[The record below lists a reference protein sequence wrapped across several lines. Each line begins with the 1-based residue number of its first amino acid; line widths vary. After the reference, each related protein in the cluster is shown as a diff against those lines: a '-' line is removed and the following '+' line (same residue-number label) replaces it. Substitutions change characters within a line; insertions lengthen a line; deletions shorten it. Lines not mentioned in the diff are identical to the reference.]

1 MRKTLL
7 ITIFGFVLGSS
18 IAVKAQQPPPQS
30 KTVADS
36 INYIWKWEQHDFT
49 ALADAMPEDKWSF
62 KPTQGAFSNART
74 FGEQV
79 KHVAC
84 ANFAFAN
91 KVLGEKPPAHCDT
104 GGPDPAKTKAEI
116 MKYLADSFAKM
127 DQAISAT
134 NEKNMLEPRKGPYA
148 GDNPLST
155 LGVAVWHISDH
166 YGQLVEYLR
175 MNGIV
180 PPASR

>member
-1 MRKTLL
+1 MLL
-7 ITIFGFVLGSS
+7 SLT
-18 IAVKAQQPPPQS
+18 AAAQQPPPQS

-36 INYIWKWEQHDFT
+36 INYIWKWEVHDFT

-62 KPTQGAFSNART
+62 KPTQGAFTDVRT
-74 FGEQV
+74 FAEQV

-91 KVLGEKPPAHCDT
+91 KVLGEKPPAHCDK

-116 MKYLADSFAKM
+116 MKYLADSIAKM
-127 DQAISAT
+127 DQAISST
-134 NEKNMLEPRKGPYA
+134 NEKNMLDPRKGPYA
-148 GDNPLST
+148 GDNPLSILAT
-155 LGVAVWHISDH
+155 AVWHISDH

>member
-1 MRKTLL
+1 MRTILKVVVSSL
-7 ITIFGFVLGSS
+7 ILISCVAGT
-18 IAVKAQQPPPQS
+18 AQQPPPQS

-36 INYIWKWEQHDFT
+36 INYIWKWTSHDFT
-49 ALADAMPEDKWSF
+49 SLADAMPEDKWSF
-62 KPTQGAFSNART
+62 RPTQGAFTNVRT

-127 DQAISAT
+127 DQAISST
-134 NEKNMLEPRKGPYA
+134 NEKNMLDPKKGPYA
-148 GDNPLST
+148 GDNPLSI

>member
-1 MRKTLL
+1 MKNRLL
-7 ITIFGFVLGSS
+7 FGVMGLLVFC
-18 IAVKAQQPPPQS
+18 IAANAQRPPQS
-30 KTVADS
+30 KTVSDS
-36 INYIWKWEQHDFT
+36 INYIWKNIEHDFT
-49 ALADAMPEDKWSF
+49 GLADAMPEDKWTF
-62 KPTQGAFSNART
+62 KPTQGAFKDART

-91 KVLGEKPPAHCDT
+91 KLLGEKPPAHCDT

-116 MKYLADSFAKM
+116 MKYLGDSFAKI
-127 DQAISAT
+127 DQAISGT
-134 NEKNMLEPRKGPYA
+134 NEKNDLDPVKGPYA
-148 GDNPLST
+148 GDNRLST
-155 LGVAVWHISDH
+155 LSVAVWHISDH

-175 MNGIV
+175 MNDIV